1 MCELQLT
8 CSNVDDPQLFPN
20 CFPNNGGWFNALETE
35 MMFTRLM
42 PAMACVALLSACATT
57 GDGSGS
63 MPKTTTMA
71 ASIGAADAAIAAGQP
86 DKAYAHL
93 QSASQSFPA
102 DKTPWVR
109 MAQMRFD
116 AKNYGQAIIDAQ
128 QALERDPDDTLAN
141 SIAAVSGLRV
151 SSKALGELTRK
162 NKINGDVKSE
172 AQDLAKLLRSSLGET
187 ELVPVKNKT
196 PVTKRPPASATVS
209 ASQAKPASSSNDP
222 FDVLK

>member
-1 MCELQLT
+1 
-8 CSNVDDPQLFPN
+8 
-20 CFPNNGGWFNALETE
+20 
-35 MMFTRLM
+35 MFTRLM

-71 ASIGAADAAIAAGQP
+71 ASISAADAAIAAGQP
-86 DKAYAHL
+86 DKAFAHL
-93 QSASQSFPA
+93 QSASQAFPA

-162 NKINGDVKSE
+162 NKINGDVRTE
-172 AQDLAKLLRSSLGET
+172 AQELAKLLRASVGE
-187 ELVPVKNKT
+187 EKLVPAQ
-196 PVTKRPPASATVS
+196 RPPAARQRTSSTA
-209 ASQAKPASSSNDP
+209 AASSSPAKSASSSSDP
-222 FDVLK
+222 FDALK

>member
-1 MCELQLT
+1 VCELQLT
-8 CSNVDDPQLFPN
+8 CSNVDDPQLFAN
-20 CFPNNGGWFNALETE
+20 CFPNNGGWFNGLETE

-93 QSASQSFPA
+93 QSASQAFPA

-162 NKINGDVKSE
+162 NKINGDVKTE
-172 AQDLAKLLRSSLGET
+172 AQELAKLLRASVGEET
-187 ELVPVKNKT
+187 LVPKPK
-196 PVTKRPPASATVS
+196 PQPKPRQPASATVS

>member
-1 MCELQLT
+1 VYELQLT
-8 CSNVDDPQLFPN
+8 CSNVDYPQLSRN
-20 CFPNNGGWFNALETE
+20 CFPNNGGWFNGLETE

-71 ASIGAADAAIAAGQP
+71 ASMSAADAAIAAGQA

-93 QSASQSFPA
+93 QSASQAFPA
-102 DKTPWVR
+102 DKTPWLR

-116 AKNYGQAIIDAQ
+116 ARNYGQAIIDAQ
-128 QALERDPDDTLAN
+128 QALERDPDDTLAH

-162 NKINGDVKSE
+162 NGDVKTE
-172 AQDLAKLLRSSLGET
+172 AQELAKLLRTTVGVED
-187 ELVPVKNKT
+187 LVPKAK
-196 PVTKRPPASATVS
+196 PQPKPRPPASATAS